1 MARLKPF
8 IDRQTR
14 FKEANLGKIILFC
27 EGRTEENYFKYFSE
41 IISRNQNKYT
51 QMEIVAIR
59 AEGNAQRVLDYAN
72 DFWNDDKNVRTFGL
86 YDKNLTIEKNIKEMN
101 PYTTVHQLMELI
113 LAEMQKYDAI
123 QT

>member
-1 MARLKPF
+1 
-8 IDRQTR
+8 
-14 FKEANLGKIILFC
+14 
-27 EGRTEENYFKYFSE
+27 
-41 IISRNQNKYT
+41 
-51 QMEIVAIR
+51 MEIVAIR

-86 YDKNLTIEKNIKEMN
+86 YDKNLTIEKNIQEMN